1 MSFSSSNV
9 IVYVI
14 QNIKVK
20 KLDRFELTILT
31 TIFLACLK
39 AVLKKFDPC
48 VMGGMW
54 ISNEKTCKKYALLSS
69 YF

>member
-1 MSFSSSNV
+1 M
-9 IVYVI
+9 VYVI
-14 QNIKVK
+14 QNIKVT

-31 TIFLACLK
+31 TIFLACQK
-39 AVLKKFDPC
+39 VVLKKFDPC